1 MTTRNDGC
9 TRTRGSNAWGPGRL
23 DTASAAELGQR
34 LLPVEDL
41 RATHFFGDFVRH
53 HDLEG
58 MMSLNDKTS
67 VRRQADQWPAGANTR
82 KRWPSGSVAT
92 KV

>member
-9 TRTRGSNAWGPGRL
+9 TRTRGSNAWGAGRF

-41 RATHFFGDFVRH
+41 RATHFLGDFVHH

-58 MMSLNDKTS
+58 MMSLNDKTGA
-67 VRRQADQWPAGANTR
+67 RRQAELVRLALAG
-82 KRWPSGSVAT
+82 
-92 KV
+92 